1 MLRVMIFK
9 GYYYLTQKDIV
20 EESSSFC
27 SRLLPAMRRLYLRAC
42 DKKILSLHFGEWLK
56 WERKS
61 ATNTLVMRAVL

>member
-9 GYYYLTQKDIV
+9 GYYKLTQKDIV

-27 SRLLPAMRRLYLRAC
+27 SRLLPAIWRLYLRAC
-42 DKKILSLHFGEWLK
+42 DKKILSLHFSEWLK

-61 ATNTLVMRAVL
+61 ATKTLVLRAVL